1 MHTRTHLGDESD
13 VVDACNIIR
22 IVGSDNNHAVA
33 VTRFLRR
40 KKIGIQEKQEFKI
53 RNIKMILILLKHE
66 NAIDVYIPRNRSYV
80 KMKVEGNLVEY
91 HRGA

>member
-1 MHTRTHLGDESD
+1 M
-13 VVDACNIIR
+13 
-22 IVGSDNNHAVA
+22 
-33 VTRFLRR
+33 
-40 KKIGIQEKQEFKI
+40 K
-53 RNIKMILILLKHE
+53 LILLKHE